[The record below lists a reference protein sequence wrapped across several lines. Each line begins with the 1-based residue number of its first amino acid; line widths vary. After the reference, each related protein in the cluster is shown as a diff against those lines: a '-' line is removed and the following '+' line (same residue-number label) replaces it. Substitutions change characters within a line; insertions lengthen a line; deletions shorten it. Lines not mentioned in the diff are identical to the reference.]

1 MSASLHRE
9 RLPLSG
15 ADCFLRAFD
24 AETLRW
30 NGASHL
36 SQLVL
41 RLGPGF
47 DLDRFRRVLADVV
60 EANPILRAPIRRDVG
75 LGPPSYRLDCARRA
89 ASPPLEIREADAPA
103 LPELFQ
109 RRLNEARSGR
119 RGELLRVDVV
129 RHGEGR
135 IGTDLAFTWLH
146 MLFDG
151 HGSERFVAFLEAC
164 GTEMCQPGDVPD
176 ADRPGAAP
184 EIRLP
189 QSLRERGA
197 MATAWQHWMA
207 GLSASSVRS
216 PAGPLRRVRQ
226 DLTYDLFSFSPEETA
241 RISERAS
248 ALAGFLTP
256 MLFYLAAAIRAHH
269 VVMRKR
275 GAEPESYVVPLPVN
289 LRPKGAEGGI
299 FRTRVS
305 MIWFQVRSTLVD
317 DLQALLDQL
326 KEQRRRSIRDHQIEN
341 GFAAMDFARFA
352 PTRVYTR
359 MARRALRGELCSFFF
374 AYTDQFCLGLDRFFG
389 APLQNGFHAPAVPP
403 SPGSGLVLSLR
414 AGRLNY
420 THVRQQNVFDEA
432 ELDLLRGQLAR
443 DLTGAG

>member
-1 MSASLHRE
+1 MQRDRA
-9 RLPLSG
+9 PLTG

-24 AETLRW
+24 TETLRW

-60 EANPILRAPIRRDVG
+60 EANPILRAPIRRDFA
-75 LGPPSYRLDCARRA
+75 LGPPSYRLDRARRA
-89 ASPPLEIREADAPA
+89 APPPVEIHEAETPA
-103 LPELFQ
+103 LPALFQ
-109 RRLNEARSGR
+109 RRLNETRSGR

-129 RHGEGR
+129 RHHEGP

-151 HGSERFVAFLEAC
+151 HGSERFIAFLEAC
-164 GTEMCQPGDVPD
+164 GTGTCLPGDVPD

-184 EIRLP
+184 EVRLP
-189 QSLRERGA
+189 QSMRERGA
-197 MATAWQHWMA
+197 MAMAWQNWMA
-207 GLSASSVRS
+207 GLGASRVRS
-216 PAGPLRRVRQ
+216 VAGPLRRARQ
-226 DLTYDLFSFSPEETA
+226 DLRYEFLSFSPEETA
-241 RISERAS
+241 RIGARAS

-289 LRPKGAEGGI
+289 LRPKGAAGGI

-305 MIWFQVRSTLVD
+305 MIWFQVRAALAD
-317 DLQALLDQL
+317 DLQALLTEL
-326 KEQRRRSIRDHQIEN
+326 KEQRRRSIREHQIEN
-341 GFAAMDFARFA
+341 GVAAMDFARFA

-359 MARRALRGELCSFFF
+359 MARRALHGELCSFFF
-374 AYTDQFCLGLDRFFG
+374 AYTDQFCLGVDRFFG
-389 APLQNGFHAPAVPP
+389 APVENGFHAPAVPP

-414 AGRLNY
+414 GDRLNT
-420 THVRQQNVFDEA
+420 THVHQRNVFDEG
-432 ELDLLRGQLAR
+432 ELELLREHLAR
-443 DLTGAG
+443 DLIGAG

>member
-1 MSASLHRE
+1 LRGE
-9 RLPLSG
+9 RLPLTG

-24 AETLRW
+24 TETLRW

-47 DLDRFRRVLADVV
+47 ELDRFGRVLADVV
-60 EANPILRAPIRRDVG
+60 EANPILRAPIRRDLG
-75 LGPPSYRLDCARRA
+75 LGRPCYRLDRARRT
-89 ASPPLEIREADAPA
+89 ASPPVEIHEADAPA
-103 LPELFQ
+103 LPELFR
-109 RRLNEARSGR
+109 RRLNEARSAR

-129 RHGEGR
+129 RHGQGR
-135 IGTDLAFTWLH
+135 VGTDLALTWLH

-164 GTEMCQPGDVPD
+164 GTGACRPGDVPD

-189 QSLRERGA
+189 ESLRERGA

-207 GLSASSVRS
+207 GLGASSVRS
-216 PAGPLRRVRQ
+216 PAGPLRRARQ
-226 DLTYDLFSFSPEETA
+226 DLSYDLFSFSAEETA

-269 VVMRKR
+269 VVMCKR

-289 LRPKGAEGGI
+289 LRPKGAAGGI

-305 MIWFQVRSTLVD
+305 MIWFQVASKIVG
-317 DLQALLDQL
+317 DLPALLDQL
-326 KEQRRRSIRDHQIEN
+326 KEQRRRSIREHQIEN
-341 GFAAMDFARFA
+341 GVAAMDFARFA

-389 APLQNGFHAPAVPP
+389 ASVENGFHAPAVPP

-414 AGRLNY
+414 DGRLNY
-420 THVRQQNVFDEA
+420 THVRQRNALDEA
-432 ELDLLRGQLAR
+432 ELELLRGQLAR